1 MRTLPVTPAARGLR
15 TGLAV
20 FVAVLTVAG
29 CSRSGLSADAWV
41 VSVCRALAPWRT
53 EITEI
58 NQRAAIQ
65 MAQTS
70 TAEQARSNLVDLV
83 SDARDAT
90 EIARG
95 AVAAAGVPDVS
106 GGESVARGFE
116 RSLTT
121 MRDAYAEAADD
132 LLALPDNDEAAF
144 YDGVVDV
151 MNRLT
156 RQYDQAGAEL
166 AELDSPELREAFDR
180 APECQ

>member
-1 MRTLPVTPAARGLR
+1 MGRRV
-15 TGLAV
+15 LAV
-20 FVAVLTVAG
+20 VTATLVLLGGCTKAG
-29 CSRSGLSADAWV
+29 PPPETWV
-41 VSVCRALAPWRT
+41 VLVCGALTPWRA

-70 TAEQARSNLVDLV
+70 TAEQARSNLVNLV
-83 SDARDAT
+83 RDAGEAT
-90 EIARG
+90 ETARA

-121 MRDAYAEAADD
+121 MRDAYGAAADD
-132 LLALPDNDEAAF
+132 LIGLPDNDESAF

-156 RQYDQAGAEL
+156 RQYERAGAEL
-166 AELDSPELREAFDR
+166 AELDSPELRQAFDQ